1 MFRTQLEYAAAAICE
16 KSLGKGI
23 FSAVAL
29 AEERVT
35 P

>member
-1 MFRTQLEYAAAAICE
+1 MFRTQLEYAAASIRE

-23 FSAVAL
+23 FPAAAL